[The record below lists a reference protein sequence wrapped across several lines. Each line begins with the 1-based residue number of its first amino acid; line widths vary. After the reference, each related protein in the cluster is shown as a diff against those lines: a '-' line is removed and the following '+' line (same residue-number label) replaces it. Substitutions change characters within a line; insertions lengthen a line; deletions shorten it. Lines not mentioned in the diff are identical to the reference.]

1 MSEPSVE
8 RPLLLFGQPAEAR
21 RAPLSGSGGG
31 GRFRPL
37 DPSRQQE
44 RLGSKWRALQQ
55 AMANRS
61 AEITDDLAGTDPE
74 LVLVMEIAGDIPDFI
89 RAVQRI
95 EGFEYLAE
103 LDEEDIAAEEFHDP
117 ADTSTAPLRGTLFLL
132 ASNQEALR
140 AVLDLWQ
147 QHQANRHAKFP
158 YGLANWKHVFD
169 LLVDLRRWSPEDRLK
184 GTGVIEDFNA
194 RVAAGQEIV
203 PAEIELWF
211 RGDNIRRGQA
221 ELTVWRLVNE
231 AGGQVVTSAAI
242 PAIAYHAMLVRLPV
256 NSIRPIL
263 EGQPENV
270 ALIRAEDIAFVRPEA
285 QAVVSL
291 GQPPEPGATFE
302 VPTIQISSDPP
313 LVAMLDGLPLA
324 RHSLLDGHIIIDDPD
339 GWESDIAAEDRQHG
353 TAVASLILHGDRAI
367 DATTPKR
374 QIYARPVLQPEPGW
388 VGSRECVP
396 RDKLAID
403 VIHRAVLRMLD
414 PDAGAVS
421 VDVKLINLSVADA
434 SSQLALALSPW
445 ARLLDY
451 LAYRFG
457 VLFVVSAGNHAAPIR
472 LEYSPDDIEQLEPE
486 KLRIETLRSLIGTA
500 HLRRLLSPS
509 ESVNSLCVGASHEDA
524 ATNWRAGARR
534 DLLPDTDRSAGP
546 LPSPLTSIGM
556 GYRRSIKPDIV
567 APGGRLLFRAR
578 PGPRSAPE
586 TVFEPVCSII
596 EPGLTVATPTP
607 MRGALEG
614 TRAFHGT
621 SGSAAIVSHY
631 GALILEEL
639 AELRIQTG
647 EQIGPSAWAV
657 LTKALLVH
665 GSVLPQATDELREA
679 FGTANADRRKD
690 NISRFYGYGVA
701 NLERSLHCTGQRA
714 TALGWGE
721 LGDEEAAIYELPLPP
736 SLSGVATRRT
746 LTITVAYFAPIR
758 LRNRLHRAAELYVLP
773 DLQTLRLRRIAA
785 DARSVRKGTVQHE
798 VLTGDSAAPFLS
810 GDSIRIQ
817 VNCRSL
823 VGTLTDRVPYGL
835 AVTLETSAALP
846 IYEEISVRLQVQ
858 ARARIRTR

>member
-8 RPLLLFGQPAEAR
+8 RPLLLFGQPAEAK

-37 DPSRQQE
+37 DPSRQEE

-74 LVLVMEIAGDIPDFI
+74 LVLVMEIAGDRPDFFK
-89 RAVQRI
+89 AVQRI

-103 LDEEDIAAEEFHDP
+103 MDEEGIAAEEFHDP
-117 ADTSTAPLRGTLFLL
+117 ADTSTAPLQGTLFLL
-132 ASNQEALR
+132 ASNQAALR
-140 AVLDLWQ
+140 GVLDLWQ
-147 QHQANRHAKFP
+147 RYQADRQAQFP
-158 YGLANWKHVFD
+158 RGLAEWKHVFEH
-169 LLVDLRRWSPEDRLK
+169 LVDLRRWSPADRLQ

-211 RGDNIRRGQA
+211 RGDDIRRGQA
-221 ELTVWRLVNE
+221 ELIVWRLVNE

-256 NSIRPIL
+256 NSIQPIL

-291 GQPPEPGATFE
+291 GQPEQPEATFE
-302 VPTIQISSDPP
+302 VPGVQVSSDPP
-313 LVAMLDGLPLA
+313 LVAVLDGLPLA
-324 RHSLLDGHIIIDDPD
+324 RHELLDGRIIIDDPD

-367 DATTPKR
+367 DAATPKR
-374 QIYARPVLQPEPGW
+374 QIYARPVLQPEPGFR
-388 VGSRECVP
+388 GSRECIP
-396 RDKLAID
+396 RNQLAID

-414 PDAGAVS
+414 PSAGAAS
-421 VDVKLINLSVADA
+421 IDIKLINLSLGDA

-451 LAYRFG
+451 LAHRFR
-457 VLFVVSAGNHAAPIR
+457 VLFVVSAGNHATPIR
-472 LEYSPDDIEQLEPE
+472 LEYSPEDIEQLEPE
-486 KLRIETLRSLIGTA
+486 KLRIETLRWLIEAA

-509 ESVNSLCVGASHEDA
+509 ESVNSLCVGATHEDA
-524 ATNWRAGARR
+524 AVKWIAGARR

-567 APGGRLLFRAR
+567 APGGRVLFRAR

-586 TVFEPVCSII
+586 TVFDPVCSIVH
-596 EPGLTVATPTP
+596 PGLTVATPTP
-607 MRGALEG
+607 WRGALEG

-621 SGSAAIVSHY
+621 SGSAAIVTHY

-639 AELRIQTG
+639 AELRSQTG
-647 EQIGPSAWAV
+647 ELIEPSSWSA

-665 GSVLPQATDELREA
+665 GAVLPEAANELREA
-679 FGTANADRRKD
+679 FGTANADRIKD

-701 NLERSLHCTGQRA
+701 NLPRSLYCTGHRA

-721 LGDEEAAIYELPLPP
+721 LGDGEAAIYELPLPP

-746 LTITVAYFAPIR
+746 LTITLAYFAPIR
-758 LRNRLHRAAELYVLP
+758 LRNRIHRAAELYILP

-785 DARSVRKGTVQHE
+785 NARSARKGTVQHE
-798 VLTGDSAAPFLS
+798 VLEGDSAAPFLS

-823 VGTLTDRVPYGL
+823 VGTLADKVPYGL
-835 AVTLETSAALP
+835 AVTLETAAALP
-846 IYEEISVRLQVQ
+846 IYDEISVRLQAQ